1 MKPNIYILLFLLLC
15 SRASGLSGQET
26 IPAEEVGF
34 SEELIDQLLP
44 LEQIIELA
52 MDNSPT
58 LHYYDASIRR
68 TGYQVDLVRNTWQ
81 NNIYGFANYSTGDQ
95 RIVTGGTG
103 IPGDLTT
110 SNIATGYRAGI
121 QINIPLYEFTGRRSR
136 IRLHEEERNAMV
148 HKKEELELELRLYV
162 IREFYKML
170 GYFET
175 VKIRSE
181 GREAMRVY
189 YQVAEKEFQ
198 DGIIDIA
205 ELSQIKNSLSQ
216 AEVYFMDASYLFT
229 GTLSAFAALVGV
241 PVSELLNQNQ

>member
-1 MKPNIYILLFLLLC
+1 MKLARLLLLIF
-15 SRASGLSGQET
+15 LSVYRSFSLPGQEPVEISYT
-26 IPAEEVGF
+26 DD
-34 SEELIDQLLP
+34 LIQQLLP

-58 LHYYDASIRR
+58 LDYYDASIRR
-68 TGYQVDLVRNTWQ
+68 AGYQVDLIKNTWH

-110 SNIATGYRAGI
+110 SSIATGYRAGI
-121 QINIPLYEFTGRRSR
+121 QVNIPLYEFTGRRSR

-148 HKKEELELELRLYV
+148 HKKAELELELRMY
-162 IREFYKML
+162 IIQEYYKML
-170 GYFET
+170 GYFEA

-216 AEVYFMDASYLFT
+216 AEVYFMDARYLFT